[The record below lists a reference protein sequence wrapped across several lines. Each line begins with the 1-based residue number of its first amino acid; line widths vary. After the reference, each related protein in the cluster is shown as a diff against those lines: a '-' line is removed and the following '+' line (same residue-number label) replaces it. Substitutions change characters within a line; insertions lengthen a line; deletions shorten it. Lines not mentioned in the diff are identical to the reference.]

1 MNSMKNEIVNSM
13 KNEIMNSM
21 KNRNGVNNLKG
32 IRNREKLVL

>member
-1 MNSMKNEIVNSM
+1 MKNEIVNSM